1 MYVYTDTMSRPIIRL
16 ADYQN
21 QCGFFLNQI
30 LHACMFC
37 IIVFLC
43 LYTGALKL
51 ISLFSPLS
59 MSFRKR
65 LWTSR
70 ALSSRTSCRFPS
82 STRRKKSWA
91 LPLSSTGKM
100 ASRSTN
106 TTSRSLRLAA
116 SCLFISRYHRKH
128 TLPCRFPP

>member
-1 MYVYTDTMSRPIIRL
+1 MHVYTDTMSRPIIGL
-16 ADYQN
+16 ANYQN
-21 QCGFFLNQI
+21 QCRGLLDFE
-30 LHACMFC
+30 CMFY

-43 LYTGALKL
+43 LYTGGLKL
-51 ISLFSPLS
+51 TSHFSPLS

-70 ALSSRTSCRFPS
+70 ALSSRTSCRFPL

-91 LPLSSTGKM
+91 SPLSSTGKM
-100 ASRSTN
+100 ASRSMN

-128 TLPCRFPP
+128 TLHCRFPP